1 MKGPRRLWSARLWRA
16 APCVEYRTDGQ
27 GSAVLLFAARPP
39 SGHRFWARLF
49 ERAPE
54 VRDFL
59 PRRPIGGLIA
69 VRAVQDRPAGG

>member
-27 GSAVLLFAARPP
+27 GPAVLLFAALPP
-39 SGHRFWARLF
+39 SGDRFWARLF
-49 ERAPE
+49 ELAPE
-54 VRDFL
+54 VRDLL
-59 PRRPIGGLIA
+59 PMRPIGGLVA